1 MEIREF
7 RQAGRLHTLIWRIGV
22 EGAEVH
28 VWHGVLDGR
37 LQHTFDTKRGRNV
50 GRSNEKLPH
59 AVALEEAERA
69 ALDKLRSGYTEYVD
83 GEPVRS
89 IVTEVDL
96 AALPAG
102 LTFYKPAN
110 SCSKHLLTLLEK
122 ELAWALRKRNGYMMV
137 LARDMGRMVTMY
149 SRKMLGHMDKEPGVP
164 WTERFPQIAEEF
176 SFFSNAGTVLLGEL
190 VASAEQDDFRRT
202 GSLLKSYTPR
212 ALELQE
218 KHGWA
223 AFYVWD
229 VAFYEGRDILSSWA
243 FRDRLDLAHQLTAQT
258 DFVLPPEIFVPG
270 DYEREEGVSAAASL
284 KDMALQLDWEGWV
297 IVDPEGKLGDRAWN
311 LRGKA
316 ERSSKVSGKL
326 KPVFE
331 DDFVAYWNP
340 ANGIGEYGS
349 GRHQGLVK
357 SLALF
362 QYDSR
367 GKMAE
372 IGKVA
377 SGLTDAL
384 KKQLADPAIY
394 PIVVQVEYAERY
406 YKAQGDGSNALF
418 HPRFVQIRDD
428 KDPKEC
434 ADELLG

>member
-1 MEIREF
+1 MQVREF
-7 RQAGRLHTLIWRIGV
+7 RQTGRLHTLVWRVGV

-50 GRSNEKLPH
+50 GRSNEKPPSV
-59 AVALEEAERA
+59 VAQEEAERA
-69 ALDKLRSGYTEYVD
+69 IRDQLRSGYTEYAD
-83 GEPVRS
+83 GHPVRS
-89 IVTEVDL
+89 IVEEVDL

-102 LTFYKPAN
+102 LSFYKPAN
-110 SCSKHLLTLLEK
+110 SCSKRLLSRLEDGQ
-122 ELAWALRKRNGYMMV
+122 AWALRKRNGYMMV
-137 LARDMGRMVTMY
+137 LASDLACAATMY

-176 SFFSNAGTVLLGEL
+176 SYFSDEGTVLLGEL
-190 VASAEQDDFRRT
+190 VAGKDKDDFRRT

-223 AFYVWD
+223 YFYVWD
-229 VAFYEGRDILSSWA
+229 VAFHEGRDVLSAWT
-243 FRDRLDLAHQLTAQT
+243 FRERLELAHDLTAQA
-258 DFVLPPEIFVPG
+258 DFLLPPEVFVPG
-270 DYEREEGVSAAASL
+270 DYDREEGVSAAATL
-284 KDMALQLDWEGWV
+284 KDLALQFDWEGWV
-297 IVDPEGKLGDRAWN
+297 VVDPDGKLGDRAWN

-316 ERSSKVSGKL
+316 ERKSTVSGKL

-340 ANGIGEYGS
+340 ENGIGEYGT

-367 GKMAE
+367 GKLVE

-384 KKQLADPAIY
+384 KKSLADPKIY

-406 YKAQGDGSNALF
+406 YRAQGDGSNALF
-418 HPRFVQIRDD
+418 HPRFAQIRDD
-428 KDPKEC
+428 KEPKEC